1 MNERNSLD
9 LIAVDGEKK
18 EHEYLNLKKSR
29 SIGEFRFD
37 RRLIELVED
46 SYAAL
51 KSNLEESKYKIITT
65 FLGGRLGNYDE
76 AMIETSSGCH
86 TKKKNRDNAID
97 LTDPLAEMNGNH
109 ISGHFFEQRATKKRR
124 VFFRIP
130 SNNDPPFVPPF
141 LLKHGIDANNSLQER
156 NQRISPAHSGIGDG
170 HGKKRKAR
178 SYTKVICIK
187 TRSVS
192 CKAYS
197 TLELPPLII
206 QGAPEPRPSS
216 TLTVF
221 VKGLVNSQD
230 DETLTHLP
238 YFGDEHND
246 LSEVL
251 GLDPCK
257 ENNKNNNASQSDSSP
272 DDDEKIGVWDF
283 AHRQELIEQGPI
295 YIREEQ
301 NDLLKGLLV
310 QVMDKLDIF
319 RSNLQHSDSTNI
331 IDVIAYVT
339 RIKKDRITQIWQSLR
354 LENTI
359 DTSANEVGQTF
370 AVDSNMNEEAL
381 TNKREGHMQPAELM
395 HASSTTMKTAK
406 NNSCSNTPLP
416 YETFMDSYRSIFCR
430 RCFTYDCALHGNIN
444 SAKGSDL
451 QGELA
456 LENEQEQYWEK
467 TFDDKGRWESLIKEK
482 TPTCFPCHTK
492 ANQCDQLRNIDQA
505 LNNCVADSTRKISAK
520 LTPLQKSICS
530 RAFLIF
536 NGNIMEMSKA
546 MDADPTAVASFVK
559 EKNIHIQ
566 PPLQLTEDYQKRKVR
581 GDLKNS
587 QFYSMKNYNS
597 TWLKRIEKAK
607 SNLLCLLFP
616 CDHKGL
622 CNEDN
627 CSCIENSWFCT
638 KHCIWGSRSRN
649 FFRGCACKSGQCR
662 TRSCACF
669 ASQRECDPD
678 LCLSCGTCSD
688 PPNKPAVLQSCR
700 NDSISMRR
708 YTHLLLGKSTID
720 GAGWG
725 AFNKHAL
732 AKGDFVSEYVGEVIT
747 QEEAE
752 RRGRIYDK
760 HQRSY
765 LFNLSSDCVVDA
777 ARKGNKARYIN
788 HSSKPNCCPRLVVVN
803 GFMRIGIFAIEDI
816 EAQSEVRQFVRF
828 YEMK

>member
-1 MNERNSLD
+1 MNESNSNSSR
-9 LIAVDGEKK
+9 EYEQEYHNFKK
-18 EHEYLNLKKSR
+18 QR
-29 SIGEFRFD
+29 SKREFQYD
-37 RRLIELVED
+37 RRLIELVEKAYT
-46 SYAAL
+46 SL
-51 KSNLEESKYKIITT
+51 KSNLEESKDTIISTS
-65 FLGGRLGNYDE
+65 LGGRFGNSDE
-76 AMIETSSGCH
+76 AMIETSGDYQRI
-86 TKKKNRDNAID
+86 KKRYRNNVID
-97 LTDPLAEMNGNH
+97 LTDSSEEMNGH
-109 ISGHFFEQRATKKRR
+109 HFSGPFFEQLATKKRR
-124 VFFRIP
+124 VFFRLP

-141 LLKHGIDANNSLQER
+141 ILKHGTDVDDRSQGT
-156 NQRISPAHSGIGDG
+156 NQRILPGICDD
-170 HGKKRKAR
+170 HGKKRKVS

-187 TRSVS
+187 TRAAS

-206 QGAPEPRPSS
+206 QGAPEPRPLS
-216 TLTVF
+216 TMTVF

-251 GLDPCK
+251 GLEPCK
-257 ENNKNNNASQSDSSP
+257 ENRKNSNASQTDSSP

-283 AHRQELIEQGPI
+283 AHRQELLEHGPI
-295 YIREEQ
+295 YVREEQ
-301 NDLLKGLLV
+301 NDLLKHLLV
-310 QVMDKLDIF
+310 QVLDKLEIF
-319 RSNLQHSDSTNI
+319 GSTVRYSDSTNI
-331 IDVIAYVT
+331 IDVVAYVT
-339 RIKKDRITQIWQSLR
+339 RIKKDRITEIWKSLR
-354 LENTI
+354 LENKKHT
-359 DTSANEVGQTF
+359 ANDVGQSL
-370 AVDSNMNEEAL
+370 ALDSIGNEEAR
-381 TNKREGHMQPAELM
+381 TNGHEGSIQAEELM
-395 HASSTTMKTAK
+395 HASSATMKPAK
-406 NNSCSNTPLP
+406 NNSCSTTPLS
-416 YETFMDSYRSIFCR
+416 YETFMDSYRSLFCR
-430 RCFTYDCALHGNIN
+430 RCFTYDCALHGGNN
-444 SAKGSDL
+444 NTAKGSDL

-467 TFDDKGRWESLIKEK
+467 TFDDKGRWESLIEK
-482 TPTCFPCHTK
+482 KTLSCLPCHPK
-492 ANQCDQLRNIDQA
+492 ANHGKK
-505 LNNCVADSTRKISAK
+505 LNNIEQHSNNSVASNSARKISAS

-536 NGNIMEMSKA
+536 KGNISEMSKA
-546 MDADPTAVASFVK
+546 MDADPTAVASFVQ
-559 EKNIHIQ
+559 ENNIHRQ
-566 PPLQLTEDYQKRKVR
+566 SPVQLTEDYQKRKVR
-581 GDLKNS
+581 GDSKNS

-597 TWLKRIEKAK
+597 TWLKRVEKAK

-616 CDHKGL
+616 CDHAGL

-649 FFRGCACKSGQCR
+649 FFRGCACKAGQCR
-662 TRSCACF
+662 TRSCPCF

-725 AFNKHAL
+725 AFNKYAL

-765 LFNLSSDCVVDA
+765 LFNLSTDCVVDA

-816 EAQSEVRQFVRF
+816 EAQSEVRYFVRLINKK
-828 YEMK
+828 E